1 MFSFCSGFTASAV
14 DLLNMNNIE
23 IENCVFDNCSTNVGK
38 DQYRGNSGAVSIA
51 FLSTEGEDLAVANTT
66 LPFTLITNSVFTN
79 NKAILPPEQSTA
91 QINQALNNNIY
102 FGRGGSVGIF
112 VQESS
117 LRNISFLIQGCLFDG
132 NFAESFG
139 GGLYLYVAGSNT
151 NHTFTVENS
160 TFTRNVAGKGS
171 FGGGLQVAMLIQNL
185 DRPPTRFDFIG
196 CHFEENVADYGGG
209 LSTVQVSRYLY
220 CSVHASHDL
229 LMYISGV

>member
-1 MFSFCSGFTASAV
+1 M
-14 DLLNMNNIE
+14 
-23 IENCVFDNCSTNVGK
+23 
-38 DQYRGNSGAVSIA
+38 
-51 FLSTEGEDLAVANTT
+51 
-66 LPFTLITNSVFTN
+66 
-79 NKAILPPEQSTA
+79 
-91 QINQALNNNIY
+91 
-102 FGRGGSVGIF
+102 GIF

-139 GGLYLYVAGSNT
+139 GGLYLYVAGSKT

-196 CHFEENVADYGGG
+196 CHFEDNMADYGGG
-209 LSTVQVSRYLY
+209 LSTVQVST
-220 CSVHASHDL
+220 CIVVHVHASQDL
-229 LMYISGV
+229 LMLQVYSQGAGNLVSISECTFVNNRANNVGSALMFASFLYVQNRNESLHYVTSNK